1 MNMDTTPLEARCAL
15 LQGALRDV
23 APGDGPSPSLID
35 AAIGVARDAR
45 KVGRA
50 GLAGPILEKLV
61 ALVPR
66 EALAWQLLGFA
77 HGEEQRIPEA
87 VHAFSQAAALDP
99 DDPQSAFGLAQSSL
113 DAGLPAAALFA
124 RAQTLAPGDLAT
136 VNGRAA
142 ALAAQGEPAAAEA
155 LLADT
160 LQRHPDW
167 LTGHQRLAALRW
179 TSGDSQRF
187 DRSYAAAC
195 DVQPHNIPLRL
206 AWFGALAQAR
216 HWNAALEVVAEGEAR
231 VGPTPAFAVSRAVL
245 AGESGDFQ
253 RAEEWFAR
261 TASIQEDALG
271 IAHLRHCL
279 RTAQLEK
286 AERLALDLLKGR
298 SAQMIWPYLSIIWRL
313 RGDARAQWLDGA
325 PPYIRAFD
333 LPFSA
338 GELAELAAVLRR
350 LHTARAPFLEQS
362 VRGGTQTDTDRQLF
376 FRAEPEIQA
385 VRAKV
390 DAAVRDYV
398 AGMPAPVPGHP
409 LLGPARG
416 RTRFSGS
423 WSVRLTAGGHHV
435 SHTHPMGWISSALYV
450 SLPPPDELGAAP
462 AGWIR
467 FGVPPAVLGLNL
479 PALGQ
484 VEPKPGRLILFPST
498 MWHDTLP
505 FDDGE
510 RLVIAFDVIS
520 PRPQHPR

>member
-1 MNMDTTPLEARCAL
+1 MNMDMTPLEARCAQ

-23 APGDGPSPSLID
+23 APRDGPSPSLICAVID
-35 AAIGVARDAR
+35 LAREAR
-45 KVGRA
+45 RIGRA

-66 EALAWQLLGFA
+66 EAGAWQLLGFA

-87 VHAFSQAAALDP
+87 VRAFSQAASLDP
-99 DDPQSAFGLAQSSL
+99 DDPKSAFGLAQSSL
-113 DAGLPAAALFA
+113 DAGLPAAAHFA
-124 RAQTLAPGDLAT
+124 RAQTLAPGDLAA

-142 ALAAQGEPAAAEA
+142 ALVAEGEPAAAEA
-155 LLADT
+155 LLSDT

-167 LTGHQRLAALRW
+167 LAGHRRLAALRW
-179 TSGDSQRF
+179 TSGDSRHF
-187 DRSYAAAC
+187 DRSYAVAC
-195 DVQPHNIPLRL
+195 DVQPQNITLRL
-206 AWFGALAQAR
+206 AWFSALAQAR
-216 HWNAALEVVAEGEAR
+216 NWEAALEVVAEGEALI
-231 VGPTPAFAVSRAVL
+231 GTTPAFAVSRAVL

-261 TASIQEDALG
+261 TASIQDDALS

-286 AERLALDLLKGR
+286 AESLALDVLQGR
-298 SAQMIWPYLSIIWRL
+298 SAQMSWPYLSLIWRL

-338 GELAELAAVLRR
+338 GELTELAAVLRR

-390 DAAVRDYV
+390 GAAIREYV

-409 LLGPARG
+409 LLGLARS
-416 RTRFSGS
+416 RTLFSGS
-423 WSVRLTAGGHHV
+423 WSVRLTAGGRHV

-450 SLPPPDELGAAP
+450 SLPPPGELGA
-462 AGWIR
+462 
-467 FGVPPAVLGLNL
+467 
-479 PALGQ
+479 
-484 VEPKPGRLILFPST
+484 T
-498 MWHDTLP
+498 C
-505 FDDGE
+505 
-510 RLVIAFDVIS
+510 
-520 PRPQHPR
+520 PRPMR